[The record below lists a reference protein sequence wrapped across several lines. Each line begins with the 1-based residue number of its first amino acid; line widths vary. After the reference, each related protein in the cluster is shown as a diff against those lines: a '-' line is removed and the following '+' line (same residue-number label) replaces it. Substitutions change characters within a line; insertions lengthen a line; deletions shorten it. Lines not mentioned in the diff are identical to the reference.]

1 MLSPTGIDEWG
12 TRVIEAGEDVVRDS
26 SFDDTRKAR
35 WLQDLKMGYSGPVA
49 GVILHLLPNL
59 QQLELRN
66 PLIHLSDTFG
76 PLFGEYCREFSGKD
90 YIHRHYPVTR
100 PPRAGTLEGMGSAL
114 GLQNLETLKLSTLFH
129 PNLYGP
135 TCLPRIKDLNLT
147 LKTYNGGPDTQ
158 TPYTP
163 DRRIEM
169 QHIETLR
176 VDLRIDSVEFKP
188 FATLVALTDVMP
200 CLTSTR
206 KVHFYAEA
214 PDYNHN
220 GDFGSHY
227 FSGSD
232 WNCYEDSYE
241 RRSYHELVTT
251 LGPLCDQIED
261 LQLPGGFWSLI
272 TETAWEPVDLRH
284 LTKLQKLT
292 VPKAAIM
299 GAAARP
305 RHKDWSKGDYGRREL
320 NDYNWWAENPDERY
334 EDHNEPK
341 EPGPYVPTHSPIDV
355 LPTTLQ
361 RLTIFEA
368 DETVC
373 EWLKDMFR
381 HKNYYFEELETVELV
396 VTDEKLEDNV
406 AEMEGKLKEMAMG
419 WGVVV
424 SVKLD
429 TTTIGGPDGK

>member
-1 MLSPTGIDEWG
+1 MVRAVSSTAICCHRRDTATERAALAQLDRSAYSSRLGCGDLSQLRYTPSWRDPGGRLLVLPRWQRKRKFGGAARWGGDESGPRPGARTLAIAGQFDHVMLSPTGIDEWG

-66 PLIHLSDTFG
+66 PLIYLSDTFG

-114 GLQNLETLKLSTLFH
+114 GLQYLETLKLSTLFH
-129 PNLYGP
+129 PNLYGL

-176 VDLRIDSVEFKP
+176 VDLRIHSVGFKP

-200 CLTSTR
+200 CLTNTR

-227 FSGSD
+227 FSESD

-241 RRSYHELVTT
+241 RWSYHELVAT

-305 RHKDWSKGDYGRREL
+305 RHRIGAKGTMDAG
-320 NDYNWWAENPDERY
+320 
-334 EDHNEPK
+334 
-341 EPGPYVPTHSPIDV
+341 S
-355 LPTTLQ
+355 
-361 RLTIFEA
+361 
-368 DETVC
+368 
-373 EWLKDMFR
+373 
-381 HKNYYFEELETVELV
+381 
-396 VTDEKLEDNV
+396 
-406 AEMEGKLKEMAMG
+406 
-419 WGVVV
+419 
-424 SVKLD
+424 
-429 TTTIGGPDGK
+429 